1 MAKTPHP
8 PDGYVSLSATVDTRE
23 CMESQATCRTAVY
36 AAINKVESSKV
47 PWLTFTVILGLCVIF
62 FAIVGVMAQDNRA
75 IISELRVKEGVALTE
90 RGALTRATA
99 RLESVLDKQVE
110 AFNALR
116 SEIRRNGSYGPKG
129 GTE

>member
-1 MAKTPHP
+1 MAKTPFP

-23 CMESQATCRTAVY
+23 CMENQATCRTAVY
-36 AAINKVESSKV
+36 AAIDKVDSRKV

-75 IISELRVKEGVALTE
+75 IISELRVKEGVATTE
-90 RGALTRATA
+90 RGALTKATA

-116 SEIRRNGSYGPKG
+116 VEIRRNGSYGPKG

>member
-62 FAIVGVMAQDNRA
+62 FAIVGIMAQGNQTA
-75 IISELRVKEGVALTE
+75 IGDLRVKEGVALTE

-116 SEIRRNGSYGPKG
+116 VEIRRNGSYGPKG